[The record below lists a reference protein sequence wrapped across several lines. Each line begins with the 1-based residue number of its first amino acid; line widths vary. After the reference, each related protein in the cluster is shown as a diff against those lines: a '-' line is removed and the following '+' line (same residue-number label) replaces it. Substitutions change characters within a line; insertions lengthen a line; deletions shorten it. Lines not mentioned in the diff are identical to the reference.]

1 MKYYFVIESP
11 LKIFYFLKD
20 DILIANDFAG
30 NSYESLTE
38 NLEELYGKKDL
49 ILELEF
55 PDNYKFDKQEIDDI
69 IKKDYLELFL

>member
-1 MKYYFVIESP
+1 MKYYFVIEYP

-20 DILIANDFAG
+20 DILIANDFEG

>member
-1 MKYYFVIESP
+1 MKYYFVIEYP
-11 LKIFYFLKD
+11 LKFFYFLKN
-20 DILIANDFAG
+20 DILMVSDFAG
-30 NSYESLTE
+30 NSAESLTE

-69 IKKDYLELFL
+69 IKKDYLELLL

>member
-1 MKYYFVIESP
+1 MKYYFVIEYP